1 MNYVF
6 SILSLLMLRLILATG
21 GTDYWTGQSWPEQPI
36 SLSLYIH
43 VHSIIFY
50 CLSLDRRRQQPT
62 KFASGLLFI
71 PVWYHSKSVLLY
83 GPIYWSLGS
92 KPMVFLG
99 IHNQHSILRTLY
111 VYILS
116 RMEGVAKHWWGKITQ
131 ATVPSMVFWKSVKHW
146 LC

>member
-1 MNYVF
+1 MYTPSFSTALVLIEEGNNLQSLPVF
-6 SILSLLMLRLILATG
+6 F
-21 GTDYWTGQSWPEQPI
+21 Y
-36 SLSLYIH
+36 LY
-43 VHSIIFY
+43 
-50 CLSLDRRRQQPT
+50 L
-62 KFASGLLFI
+62 
-71 PVWYHSKSVLLY
+71 SVLLY